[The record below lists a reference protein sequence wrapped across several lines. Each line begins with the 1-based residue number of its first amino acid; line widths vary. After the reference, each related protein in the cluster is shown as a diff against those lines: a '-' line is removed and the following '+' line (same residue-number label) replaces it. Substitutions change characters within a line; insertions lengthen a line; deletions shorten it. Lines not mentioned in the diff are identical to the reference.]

1 MIQPVQLFNYEN
13 SALEYRKSKLED
25 LCFVKFEPSLPLRKE
40 ELTFCDSAVNGQRRS
55 S

>member
-40 ELTFCDSAVNGQRRS
+40 ELTFCGSAVNGQRRS